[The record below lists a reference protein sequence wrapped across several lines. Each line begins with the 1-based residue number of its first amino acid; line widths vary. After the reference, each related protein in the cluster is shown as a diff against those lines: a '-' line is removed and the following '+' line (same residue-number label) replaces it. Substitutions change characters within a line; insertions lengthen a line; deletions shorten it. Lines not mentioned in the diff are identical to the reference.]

1 MSEIFIKAESMTI
14 PEAEAKIREAW
25 GKEIDLQYIVWPPD
39 GYTQWFN
46 GAPDRFHQ
54 NYIAEM
60 GAAGLVIQPP
70 KKPIHQIDMPPVVKE
85 EGTTIQATMKMM
97 SLCVDKIDAMTIK
110 TITDVAKEHGIT
122 NVTLFEKDFVLSAV
136 RNELMRR
143 NTPGEISD
151 GYHTFNELYDHR
163 CTLFALICADHQDI
177 AWKSLKHHDG
187 TMYDDMFVCG
197 IITPYGQVNYHM
209 NVEPYWNMIQA
220 QELPTA
226 PEWDG
231 HTPKM
236 ALERIAQMAMDRF
249 VKPCGGVL
257 EE

>member
-1 MSEIFIKAESMTI
+1 MNGQPIQH
-14 PEAEAKIREAW
+14 
-25 GKEIDLQYIVWPPD
+25 IDLPPSFSSD
-39 GYTQWFN
+39 GRTVKWQE
-46 GAPDRFHQ
+46 RF
-54 NYIAEM
+54 I
-60 GAAGLVIQPP
+60 
-70 KKPIHQIDMPPVVKE
+70 
-85 EGTTIQATMKMM
+85 
-97 SLCVDKIDAMTIK
+97 SLCVDKISDQMVETIMQ
-110 TITDVAKEHGIT
+110 VAQENGIT
-122 NVTLFEKDFVLSAV
+122 QITLYEKEFVLSAV
-136 RNELMRR
+136 RNELTRR

-151 GYHTFNELYDHR
+151 GYHTFKELYDHR

-209 NVEPYWNMIQA
+209 NVEPYWNMIHA
-220 QELPTA
+220 QELPAA
-226 PEWDG
+226 PDWDG